1 MRSAV
6 EIRDSRTVTQEKAY
20 WLLASGLQTVTYA
33 TVENI
38 NFKSA
43 NPSKKCI
50 DCAIPN
56 TGVREVK
63 PLSLPTTP
71 APSSDEQAALLKGL
85 HEGGNRTVIMSLMP
99 GYADDYVPKQLNRAF
114 PQLLSENSF
123 KA

>member
-1 MRSAV
+1 MLEQSYFFLSSAV

-20 WLLASGLQTVTYA
+20 WLLPSGLKTVTYA

-43 NPSKKCI
+43 KSMKKGI
-50 DCAIPN
+50 DCAISHKPVK
-56 TGVREVK
+56 TVK

-85 HEGGNRTVIMSLMP
+85 HESGNRPVILSLMP
-99 GYADDYVPKQLNRAF
+99 EYADH
-114 PQLLSENSF
+114 
-123 KA
+123 